1 MSMVPRLVALGGLI
15 SCPVRGFTP
24 HSAQPTDEPA
34 GSRSAQALFR
44 APDRAAANVASYRH
58 ERTLVSSRRMGLRS
72 GDLTLTV
79 QGSEQSSHGVTM
91 SVYKIEIVGTSSS
104 SWEDAAVQAVNT
116 AKETLRDLRVAEV
129 VEQDL
134 DLAGDEVVFRTKLSI
149 SFKYQAD

>member
-1 MSMVPRLVALGGLI
+1 M
-15 SCPVRGFTP
+15 
-24 HSAQPTDEPA
+24 
-34 GSRSAQALFR
+34 
-44 APDRAAANVASYRH
+44 
-58 ERTLVSSRRMGLRS
+58 
-72 GDLTLTV
+72 
-79 QGSEQSSHGVTM
+79 GVTM
-91 SVYKIEIVGTSSS
+91 SVYKIVEIVGTSSL